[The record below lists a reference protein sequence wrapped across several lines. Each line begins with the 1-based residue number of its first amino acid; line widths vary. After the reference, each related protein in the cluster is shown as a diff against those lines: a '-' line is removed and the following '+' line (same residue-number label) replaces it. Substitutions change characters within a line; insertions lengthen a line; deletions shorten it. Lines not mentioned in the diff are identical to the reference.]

1 MIDVSDILTKNSGGA
16 LNPVQERQSLLRLMT
31 WLSPSYPVGAY
42 TYSHGLENAVEVGA
56 LKTVED
62 AYQWLRG
69 VVCFG
74 AGQSDVVLL
83 RHAYQAILDRDNET
97 LFKIAELA
105 EAFCGTEELA
115 LETMAQGRAFLDI
128 TSKSWPCE
136 ALDSLVKVWPEQPA
150 YPVVVGVA
158 AAGHGVSLEDTAAAY
173 LHGVAANMVSALV
186 RLVPFGQTDG
196 QILTARLEPVVI
208 ETAGKAL
215 KMPLEEISNSCMM
228 IEISSMQHETQHTRL
243 FRS

>member
-1 MIDVSDILTKNSGGA
+1 METPNTTDKQAVGPAVSDQHRT
-16 LNPVQERQSLLRLMT
+16 SLLRLMT

-42 TYSHGLENAVEVGA
+42 TYSHGLENAVETGV

-62 AYQWLRG
+62 AFAWLQG
-69 VVCFG
+69 VIRFG

-83 RHAYQAILDRDNET
+83 RHAYKAIKDNDDQA
-97 LFKIAELA
+97 LFKCAEMA

-136 ALDSLVKVWPEQPA
+136 AVERLIKIWPEQPA

-158 AAGHGVSLEDTAAAY
+158 AAGHGVALEDTAVAY
-173 LHGVAANMVSALV
+173 LHAMVANLVSALV

-196 QILTARLEPVVI
+196 QILTARLEAVVI

-215 KMPLEEISNSCMM
+215 KIPLEEISNSCMM
-228 IEISSMQHETQHTRL
+228 IDISSMQHETQHTRL

>member
-1 MIDVSDILTKNSGGA
+1 MHDQSFQAASPTK
-16 LNPVQERQSLLRLMT
+16 QRESLLRLMT

-42 TYSHGLENAVEVGA
+42 TYSHGLENAVEVGRV
-56 LKTVED
+56 KTVDD
-62 AYQWLRG
+62 AFKWLHGIIR
-69 VVCFG
+69 FG

-83 RHAYQAILDRDNET
+83 RHAYQAILNQDDKA
-97 LFKIAELA
+97 LFKCAELA

-136 ALDSLVKVWPEQPA
+136 AIDRLVKVWPEQPS
-150 YPVVVGVA
+150 YPIVVGTV
-158 AAGHGVSLEDTAAAY
+158 AAGHGVSLDDTSAAY
-173 LHGVAANMVSALV
+173 LHAMAANMVSALV

-196 QILTARLEPVVI
+196 QILTAKLETVVI

-215 KMPLEEISNSCMM
+215 KIPLEEISNSCMM
-228 IEISSMQHETQHTRL
+228 IDISSMQHETQHTRL